1 MRLGFEQC
9 QPLGN
14 GPEREGCD
22 TWRLLLQMVQGLL
35 EGKDGELPFH
45 CNIAVFCHLRLDDP
59 WDLLAHKKCLN

>member
-1 MRLGFEQC
+1 MRLGLEQC

-35 EGKDGELPFH
+35 EGKDGELPLSPD
-45 CNIAVFCHLRLDDP
+45 HLGQCGPSDGP
-59 WDLLAHKKCLN
+59 G